1 MIAWMSE
8 ETSRICDKNHISV
21 VGFDPE
27 KDYADARI
35 FVEKGDISM
44 EVCLGNVSY
53 KSPAMID
60 AAFRKA
66 IAGLIE
72 DGDADDW
79 LAV

>member
-21 VGFDPE
+21 IGFDPE
-27 KDYADARI
+27 KESADAHI

-53 KSPAMID
+53 KTPSMID
-60 AAFRKA
+60 AAFRNA
-66 IAGLIE
+66 IKGLIDDE
-72 DGDADDW
+72 DLDDW
-79 LAV
+79 LAA